1 MAQAPIRLE
10 LKAVR
15 QLLLL
20 RERRNDQAR
29 RALSETLRQ
38 IDLCQAQ
45 RQDARV
51 SLAAHRKAWMEL
63 EQDIATQSHNVQM
76 KGFEF
81 QRNRARLDAMA
92 DQAARLQDRINETDK
107 TLATMQENAAEARHV
122 FMKTEQRTHQAQ
134 DLLTGAKATL
144 ATERSMREE
153 QELEDLNMARHNAT
167 LCRERSAQRKKLL
180 SRLNTPADE
189 RQKRMSAS
197 P

>member
-38 IDLCQAQ
+38 LDLCRAQ
-45 RQDARV
+45 GQDARV

-92 DQAARLQDRINETDK
+92 DQAARLQERINETDK

-134 DLLTGAKATL
+134 DLLTGAKATRHR
-144 ATERSMREE
+144 TKH
-153 QELEDLNMARHNAT
+153 ARRTGTRRPQYGA
-167 LCRERSAQRKKLL
+167 
-180 SRLNTPADE
+180 P
-189 RQKRMSAS
+189 
-197 P
+197 